1 MSRIS
6 KMLITARITK
16 ILTVVI
22 MLLVAIGTTA
32 IITFAIS
39 DLSNYDPGLSYGEV
53 ILETYHPR
61 EIITTADGHRMID
74 KPGYWYIRVEGEN
87 GKWREI
93 RLHEWQTMHVNVGDL
108 VVVRGDYDIDVF

>member
-1 MSRIS
+1 MSR
-6 KMLITARITK
+6 TTK
-16 ILTVVI
+16 IFIPIFMTVVAI
-22 MLLVAIGTTA
+22 MLATLL
-32 IITFAIS
+32 TFAIS
-39 DLSNYDPGLSYGEV
+39 DLSNYDPGLSHGEV

-74 KPGYWYIRVEGEN
+74 KPGYWYIRVERD
-87 GKWREI
+87 GKWREV

>member
-1 MSRIS
+1 MNRIS
-6 KMLITARITK
+6 KTLMVARITK
-16 ILTVVI
+16 ILIIVI
-22 MLLVAIGTTA
+22 MLLVAIGMTA

-39 DLSNYDPGLSYGEV
+39 DLSNYDPGLSHGEV

-74 KPGYWYIRVEGEN
+74 KPGYWYIRVQRD

-93 RLHEWQTMHVNVGDL
+93 RLHEWQTMHVNVGDW
-108 VVVRGDYDIDVF
+108 VAVRGDYDIDVF

>member
-1 MSRIS
+1 MNRTS
-6 KMLITARITK
+6 KMLIAARITK
-16 ILTVVI
+16 ILTVII
-22 MLLVAIGTTA
+22 MILVAIGMVA

-39 DLSNYDPGLSYGEV
+39 DLSNYDPGLSHGEV

-74 KPGYWYIRVEGEN
+74 KPGYWYIRVERD
-87 GKWREI
+87 GKWREV
-93 RLHEWQTMHVNVGDL
+93 RLYEWQTMHVNVGDL

>member
-6 KMLITARITK
+6 KMLMAARITK
-16 ILTVVI
+16 IVTLVA
-22 MLLVAIGTTA
+22 MLLVAVGMIA
-32 IITFAIS
+32 VMAFMIN

-53 ILETYHPR
+53 ILETYQPR

-74 KPGYWYIRVEGEN
+74 KPGYWYIRVERD

-93 RLHEWQTMHVNVGDL
+93 RLHEWQTMHVKVGDY
-108 VVVRGDYDIDVF
+108 VTVGGDYDIEVF

>member
-6 KMLITARITK
+6 NMLMAARITK
-16 ILTVVI
+16 ALTLI
-22 MLLVAIGTTA
+22 AILLVSIGMAA
-32 IITFAIS
+32 IISFAIS
-39 DLSNYDPGLSYGEV
+39 DLSNYDPGLSHGEV

-74 KPGYWYIRVEGEN
+74 KPGYWYIRVERD
-87 GKWREI
+87 GKWREV

>member
-6 KMLITARITK
+6 NILIAERITK
-16 ILTVVI
+16 ILIVVI
-22 MLLVAIGTTA
+22 MLLVAIGMA
-32 IITFAIS
+32 AVISFAIS

-74 KPGYWYIRVEGEN
+74 KPGYWYIRVQRD
-87 GKWREI
+87 GKWREVKL
-93 RLHEWQTMHVNVGDL
+93 REWQTMHVKVGDC
-108 VVVRGDYDIDVF
+108 VAIGGDYDIDVF

>member
-6 KMLITARITK
+6 KMLIAVRITK

-22 MLLVAIGTTA
+22 MLLVAIGMAA

-61 EIITTADGHRMID
+61 EIITTADGYRMVD
-74 KPGYWYIRVEGEN
+74 KPGYWYIRVERD
-87 GKWREI
+87 GKWREV

>member
-6 KMLITARITK
+6 NMLIAARITK
-16 ILTVVI
+16 ILMIAVI
-22 MLLVAIGTTA
+22 LLVAVGMVVVIS
-32 IITFAIS
+32 FAIS

-74 KPGYWYIRVEGEN
+74 KPGYWYIRVQRD

-93 RLHEWQTMHVNVGDL
+93 RLHEWQTMHVKVGDY
-108 VVVRGDYDIDVF
+108 VTIGGDYDIEVF